1 MSYRKINHK
10 LIARTIGVLM
20 MIIAASTLFPLGV
33 SLATDDGA
41 FAGLLGSSI
50 LTASLGMLFFFGIG
64 RNASYKIC
72 ERDSFW
78 ATGLVWLSVPI
89 IGALPYL
96 FSGEIDRFTDA
107 LFESVSGFSTT
118 GSSII
123 PHPEKLPPSILLWR
137 SMTQWFGGLGLILLI
152 VMLMKRL
159 NTGSSMLYNAEFSGG
174 MQKKLHPHMSTSVRL
189 MWITYCF
196 FTIVLMALLIAC
208 GNRKIDSI
216 CLALSTVSTGGFMP
230 DRGGLNIY
238 NSQTLS
244 VLGIA
249 MFLAGLN
256 IALLYKIL
264 FLKWKTL
271 QKNEEARIYIITFLF
286 AATIATLSLLFCGN
300 GFSESAGFALLHIS
314 STLST
319 CGFVYDQPANSSR
332 WVSVITFCLI
342 LAGACTG
349 STGGGVKLKRLI
361 IIFKYVQ
368 NYLIAMIHP
377 AVVTV
382 VTIDNERVQQNY
394 INKIFAFVFMYIMLL
409 LGGAFMLTLCDI
421 SIHDSLCI
429 AEANLSNIG
438 PSMLINNMGAGV
450 DYTLL
455 PDLGKWTLMGLM
467 LAGRLEIF
475 ALLAIFSP
483 QYWKQ
488 R

>member
-1 MSYRKINHK
+1 MPYRTINHK
-10 LIARTIGVLM
+10 LIARTIGVLLLL
-20 MIIAASTLFPLGV
+20 ISAATLIPMGV
-33 SLATDDGA
+33 SLATADGA

-50 LTASLGMLFFFGIG
+50 LTSAIGALLCFGIG
-64 RNASYKIC
+64 RNTTYDIR

-78 ATGLVWLSVPI
+78 ATGLVWLFVPI
-89 IGALPYL
+89 MGGLPYL
-96 FSGEIDRFTDA
+96 FTGEIDRFTDA
-107 LFESVSGFSTT
+107 LFESVSGFTTT
-118 GSSII
+118 GSSVI
-123 PHPEKLPPSILLWR
+123 PHPESLPPSILLWR

-174 MQKKLHPHMSTSVRL
+174 MQRKLHPHMYTSVRL
-189 MWITYCF
+189 MWATYCL
-196 FTIVLMALLIAC
+196 FTTILIALLIAC
-208 GNRKIDSI
+208 GNGTVESI

-230 DRGGLNIY
+230 DRAGLNIY
-238 NSQTLS
+238 NPQTLT
-244 VLGIA
+244 VIGVA
-249 MFLAGLN
+249 MFLGGLN

-264 FLKWKTL
+264 FLKWRNI
-271 QKNEEARIYIITFLF
+271 QKNEEAKVYIITLFL
-286 AATIATLSLLFCGN
+286 ATIAVTLPLLLKGN
-300 GFSESAGFALLHIS
+300 SFKESAGYALLHIS

-319 CGFVYDQPANSSR
+319 CGFVFDQPTNSSR

-342 LAGACTG
+342 FAGACTG

-361 IIFKYVQ
+361 IIFKYVK
-368 NYLIAMIHP
+368 NYLVAMIHP

-382 VTIDNERVQQNY
+382 VTIDEERVQQNY

-409 LGGAFMLTLCDI
+409 IGGAFMLTLCDI
-421 SIHDSLCI
+421 SIHDSICI

-450 DYTLL
+450 DYTSL

-475 ALLAIFSP
+475 ALLAIFTP
-483 QYWKQ
+483 QYWRK